1 MRFTKTYDTNQGA
14 CSPRPVIC
22 LRQMKDF
29 IWFCG
34 GICAGNV
41 LFFLKNVT
49 SRQNCTRHPT
59 ERGEIQQKPTIQ
71 PNRQSTAILDW
82 WTVFFLLLLPW
93 PSNVYKT
100 RHTRI
105 YYLSDTIN
113 RWKNSANTSQIDDI
127 CRFHLGKHEN
137 KYNINRRGNKYTHER
152 WKSENPRERCTL
164 LLVERIDN
172 DDDDDDVYPF
182 SWNSLRFHSTVSTQ
196 HAKQSGHSNQVR
208 SG

>member
-1 MRFTKTYDTNQGA
+1 MIFELRGATWAPWKSLYWKMRFTKTYDTNQGA

-82 WTVFFLLLLPW
+82 WTVFSSSPTLAQQCVQNSTYTYLLFIW
-93 PSNVYKT
+93 YNQSVEK
-100 RHTRI
+100 
-105 YYLSDTIN
+105 
-113 RWKNSANTSQIDDI
+113 
-127 CRFHLGKHEN
+127 LGKHKPN
-137 KYNINRRGNKYTHER
+137 WWHMSVSFGKA
-152 WKSENPRERCTL
+152 WK
-164 LLVERIDN
+164 
-172 DDDDDDVYPF
+172 
-182 SWNSLRFHSTVSTQ
+182 
-196 HAKQSGHSNQVR
+196 
-208 SG
+208 